1 MYKKFYNLN
10 EKPFKIVPNPNFL
23 FLSPRYENA
32 LTYLE
37 YGLAEKS
44 GFIMLTGEIGMGKTT
59 LIRYLLN
66 KLESRMEVGVILN
79 TNVTSDQILKLIL
92 LEFELPT
99 SDVDKSKDLE
109 TLYRFLIEQYKIGKQ
124 VILIIDEAQNLTDEA
139 LEEVRMLSNLQS
151 DEEILLQVMVVGQ
164 PELKKRLREPGLA
177 QFSQRIAVSYHL
189 SPVTR
194 KECYDYIAH
203 RLKAAGGSPDIFL
216 QDAMD
221 MIYDNSGGIPRTIN
235 LLCDACLVYGFA
247 DEIEKIGKYIVQQ
260 VIDDKEGM
268 GIFTDSFREGT
279 FDHSVSADQSTVE
292 SVPLNEPDEKRK
304 QLPLQVECSEDLKK
318 EIQRIEGKV
327 QELEISAEENKT
339 VLEKKI
345 DQVQKKILGKLIRLL
360 LAERKQNARLM
371 LEYGSLKEKYRMLE
385 KKYNAVIH
393 SRDQ

>member
-66 KLESRMEVGVILN
+66 KLESKMEVGVILN
-79 TNVTSDQILKLIL
+79 TNVNADQILKLIL

-99 SDVDKSKDLE
+99 SEGDKSKELE
-109 TLYRFLIEQYKIGKQ
+109 TLYRFLIEQYKVGKQ

-268 GIFTDSFREGT
+268 GIMTDSVKEGS
-279 FDHSVSADQSTVE
+279 SVQL
-292 SVPLNEPDEKRK
+292 VPLNERDEKRK
-304 QLPLQVECSEDLKK
+304 QIPPLVECGEDLIK

-327 QELEISAEENKT
+327 QELEISAGENKT

-345 DQVQKKILGKLIRLL
+345 DQGQKKILGKLIRLL

-393 SRDQ
+393 GRDQ

>member
-10 EKPFKIVPNPNFL
+10 EKPFKIVPNPNSL
-23 FLSPRYENA
+23 FLSPRHENA
-32 LTYLE
+32 LTYME

-66 KLESRMEVGVILN
+66 KLESEMEVGVILN

-99 SDVDKSKDLE
+99 SEGDKSKELE
-109 TLYRFLIEQYKIGKQ
+109 SLYRFLIEQYKVGKQ

-151 DEEILLQVMVVGQ
+151 DEEILLQIMVVGQ

-189 SPVTR
+189 SPLTR

-268 GIFTDSFREGT
+268 GIMTDSVRER
-279 FDHSVSADQSTVE
+279 SSEQLVL
-292 SVPLNEPDEKRK
+292 LNERDAKRK
-304 QLPLQVECSEDLKK
+304 QTPPLVECGEDLIK

-327 QELEISAEENKT
+327 RELEISAGENKT

-345 DQVQKKILGKLIRLL
+345 DQVQKKILGKIIRLL

-385 KKYNAVIH
+385 KKYNAIIH

>member
-10 EKPFKIVPNPNFL
+10 EKPFKIVPNPNFF

-66 KLESRMEVGVILN
+66 KLESKMEVGVILN
-79 TNVTSDQILKLIL
+79 TNVTADQILKLIL

-99 SDVDKSKDLE
+99 SEGDKSKELE

-151 DEEILLQVMVVGQ
+151 DEEILLQIIVVGQ
-164 PELKKRLREPGLA
+164 PELKKKLKKPGLA

-189 SPVTR
+189 SPLTR
-194 KECYDYIAH
+194 KECHDYIAH
-203 RLKAAGGSPDIFL
+203 RLKAAGGNPDIFL
-216 QDAMD
+216 TNAMD
-221 MIYDNSGGIPRTIN
+221 MIYDSSGGIPRTIN

-247 DEIEKIGKYIVQQ
+247 DEIEQIGVYIVQQ

-268 GIFTDSFREGT
+268 GIFTDSFGGGT
-279 FDHSVSADQSTVE
+279 FE
-292 SVPLNEPDEKRK
+292 YSVPADPPPVKFVSLNESDEKRK
-304 QLPLQVECSEDLKK
+304 QISLQDECRENLIK

-327 QELEISAEENKT
+327 RELEISAGENKT
-339 VLEKKI
+339 VMEKKI
-345 DQVQKKILGKLIRLL
+345 DRIQKKILGKIMRLL
-360 LAERKQNARLM
+360 LAERKQNDRLV
-371 LEYGSLKEKYRMLE
+371 LKYGSLNEKYRML
-385 KKYNAVIH
+385 KKRYNAVIG
-393 SRDQ
+393 RDQ

>member
-66 KLESRMEVGVILN
+66 KLESKMEVGVILN
-79 TNVTSDQILKLIL
+79 TNVTADQILKLIL
-92 LEFELPT
+92 LEFELPA
-99 SDVDKSKDLE
+99 SEGDKSKELE

-164 PELKKRLREPGLA
+164 PELKKKLKKPELA

-189 SPVTR
+189 SPLTR
-194 KECYDYIAH
+194 KECHDYIAH
-203 RLKAAGGSPDIFL
+203 RLKAAGGNPDIFL
-216 QDAMD
+216 TNAMD
-221 MIYDNSGGIPRTIN
+221 LIYDSSGGIPRTIN

-247 DEIEKIGKYIVQQ
+247 DEIEQIGEYIVQQ

-268 GIFTDSFREGT
+268 GIFTDRFREGT
-279 FDHSVSADQSTVE
+279 FDHSVPADPSPVKFV
-292 SVPLNEPDEKRK
+292 SLNEPDEKRK
-304 QLPLQVECSEDLKK
+304 QISLQDECSGNLIK

-327 QELEISAEENKT
+327 RELEISAGENKT
-339 VLEKKI
+339 VIEKKI
-345 DQVQKKILGKLIRLL
+345 DQIQKKILGKIMRLL
-360 LAERKQNARLM
+360 LAERKQNDRLV
-371 LEYGSLKEKYRMLE
+371 LEYGSLKEKYRML
-385 KKYNAVIH
+385 KKRYNAVIG
-393 SRDQ
+393 RDQ

>member
-1 MYKKFYNLN
+1 MKNLS
-10 EKPFKIVPNPNFL
+10 KSCPIQISF

-66 KLESRMEVGVILN
+66 KLESEMEVGVILH

-99 SDVDKSKDLE
+99 SEGDKSKELE
-109 TLYRFLIEQYKIGKQ
+109 TLNQFLIEQYKAGKQ

-151 DEEILLQVMVVGQ
+151 DEEILLQIMIVGQ
-164 PELKKRLREPGLA
+164 PELKRRLREPGLA

-194 KECYDYIAH
+194 KECHDYIAY
-203 RLKAAGGSPDIFL
+203 RLKTAGGSPDVFL

-221 MIYDNSGGIPRTIN
+221 MIYDSSGGIPRTIN

-247 DEIEKIGKYIVQQ
+247 DEINKIGKYIVQQ

-268 GIFTDSFREGT
+268 GIMTDRVREES
-279 FDHSVSADQSTVE
+279 SVQF
-292 SVPLNEPDEKRK
+292 VPSSERDEKKK
-304 QLPLQVECSEDLKK
+304 QIPLLVECKEDLIK

-327 QELEISAEENKT
+327 QELEISAGENKT

-345 DQVQKKILGKLIRLL
+345 DQVQKKLLDKIIRLF

-371 LEYGSLKEKYRMLE
+371 LENGILKEKYRMLE
-385 KKYNAVIH
+385 KKYNAIIH
-393 SRDQ
+393 SSDQ